1 MKKLILM
8 AIAALA
14 ILAQAATVQATGFK
28 KNTSGWRTPNY
39 WAGKLS
45 AENGNLM
52 LTATEYKNS
61 GKFWARAMGGRLRA
75 RHELPGR
82 HYRITALV
90 KGSGDFYPGFL
101 VYYKT
106 PAGKV
111 KYDYTKPEKPFQLT
125 GKFTRCSFLLKLD
138 TTVATAITPY
148 VQLDG
153 KNSTAAIRNIRIDQD
168 EPANVTMTDV
178 SGMTVIRKGD
188 KAPAKQ
194 FKFTTADATVQT
206 IQFPADA
213 VEKAVIQPEISNDK
227 GIVTVPVKGDVTGL
241 YKVVAAADGAA
252 VTSCVLAMDP
262 AKYDE
267 LDAIAKKVKADKP
280 LAILYLGDSLN
291 DFDRT
296 YNSVDQLGYFLNKY
310 NPGKFKIYNYSVA
323 GDYITRIN
331 DRFAGTRK
339 DGRFKGI
346 FDRNYDMV
354 IISLGNNDNRAVSN
368 TNYEKPLVAVK
379 DVRPDYEK
387 AIATIRAKNSD
398 IPVWILSSSWSDYDA
413 QVKKS
418 LARTSKGQLGIRF
431 GIAKH
436 LDNYN
441 NEVKNLAATGKNIR
455 YIDICTPMKAAF
467 DSKNYADGVHLSLQG
482 HALFAKLLLQA
493 FAESK

>member
-1 MKKLILM
+1 MKKLILL

-14 ILAQAATVQATGFK
+14 ISTQAATVQATGFK
-28 KNTSGWRTPNY
+28 KNTGGWRTPSY

-61 GKFWARAMGGRLRA
+61 GKFWARAMAGRLRA

-111 KYDYTKPEKPFQLT
+111 KYDYKKPEKPFQLT
-125 GKFTRCSFLLKLD
+125 DKFTRCSFTLKLD
-138 TTVATAITPY
+138 TTVATAIVPY
-148 VQLDG
+148 VQIDG
-153 KNSTAAIRNIRIDQD
+153 EKSTAAIRNIWVYHD
-168 EPANVTMTDV
+168 EPENLTMTDI
-178 SGMTVIRKGD
+178 SGMTVIRKGE

-213 VEKAVIQPEISNDK
+213 VEKAIIQPEISNDK
-227 GIVTVPVKGDVTGL
+227 GIVTVPVKADVTGL

-252 VTSCVLAMDP
+252 VTSCVLAMEP

-267 LDAIAKKVKADKP
+267 LDVIAQKVKAGKP
-280 LAILYLGDSLN
+280 LTILYLGDSLN

-346 FDRNYDMV
+346 FDRKYDLV
-354 IISLGNNDNRAVSN
+354 IISLGNNDNRATSS
-368 TNYEKPLVAVK
+368 TNYEQPLVAVK

-387 AIATIRAKNSD
+387 AIATIRAKNGN

-418 LARTSKGQLGIRF
+418 LARTSNGQLGIRF

-441 NEVKNLAATGKNIR
+441 NEIKNLAATGNNIR

-482 HALFAKLLLQA
+482 HTLFAKLLLQA